1 MSNKFVWKLLSIFR
15 VWFQTFLTIEV
26 AMHISDVLNGK
37 FLWKVCLGACI
48 PVVIRWATP
57 TDAFPDE
64 KEKTI

>member
-1 MSNKFVWKLLSIFR
+1 
-15 VWFQTFLTIEV
+15 
-26 AMHISDVLNGK
+26 MHISDVLNGK
-37 FLWKVCLGACI
+37 FLWKVCLGAFI